1 MFGKTLVMKKR
12 LTSLLLLMLLLC
24 FTRAHAASFS
34 VKDVQINK
42 VNNSYLL
49 NARIDYLLSEKA
61 HQALSNGVPLTLKV
75 QLVVE
80 KIWRGFWEPSPFA
93 KTLWFQIRYHALT
106 ELYRVVD
113 MQTGNEQNFVT
124 QEAALYAL
132 GEINNLPLV
141 RLVQL
146 IPGEAY
152 QLRLRADLDI
162 ESLPLPLQPLA
173 YLGRGWKLTTGWS
186 QWPLQP

>member
-1 MFGKTLVMKKR
+1 MNLQRITLCLVV
-12 LTSLLLLMLLLC
+12 LMVC
-24 FTRAHAASFS
+24 FSEAKAASFT

-42 VNNSYLL
+42 GDSGYLL
-49 NARIDYLLSEKA
+49 NTRIDYLLSDEA
-61 HQALSNGVPLTLKV
+61 REALSNGVPLTLKV
-75 QLVVE
+75 RVVVE
-80 KIWRGFWEPSPFA
+80 KVWRGFWEPSPFSQ
-93 KTLWFQIRYHALT
+93 TLWFQIHYRALT

-113 MQTGNEQNFVT
+113 LQTGDEQNFVT

-132 GEINNLPLV
+132 GEINDLLLV
-141 RLVQL
+141 RLLQL
-146 IPGEAY
+146 IPGESY

>member
-1 MFGKTLVMKKR
+1 MFGKTAVMKSV
-12 LTSLLLLMLLLC
+12 TAQLLLLLLC
-24 FTRAHAASFS
+24 FSQVHASSFS
-34 VKDVQINK
+34 IKDVQIRK
-42 VNNSYLL
+42 VNDEYRL
-49 NARIDYLLSEKA
+49 NARIDYSLSEKA
-61 HQALSNGVPLTLKV
+61 QQALSNGVPLTFKV
-75 QLVVE
+75 QVVLD
-80 KIWRGFWEPSPFA
+80 KVWRGFWEPSPFA
-93 KTLWFQIRYHALT
+93 RTLWFQIHYHALT

-113 MQTGNEQNFVT
+113 MQTGDEQNFVT

-132 GEINNLPLV
+132 GEINSLPLIQQA
-141 RLVQL
+141 RLT
-146 IPGEAY
+146 PGEAY

>member
-1 MFGKTLVMKKR
+1 MNKPLA
-12 LTSLLLLMLLLC
+12 LLLLLLIGL
-24 FTRAHAASFS
+24 AEANGASFS
-34 VKDVQINK
+34 VKEVQISK
-42 VNNSYLL
+42 VDNGYRL
-49 NARIDYLLSEKA
+49 NARIDYALSDKA

-75 QLVVE
+75 RLVVE
-80 KIWRGFWEPSPFA
+80 KVWRGFWETSPFSQ
-93 KTLWFQIRYHALT
+93 TLWFQIRYHALT

-113 MQTGNEQNFVT
+113 MQSGDEQNFVT

-162 ESLPLPLQPLA
+162 DSLPLPLQPLA
-173 YLGRGWKLTTGWS
+173 YLGQGWKLTTGWS
-186 QWPLQP
+186 QWPLQH

>member
-1 MFGKTLVMKKR
+1 MKSVSACLLV
-12 LTSLLLLMLLLC
+12 LLLC
-24 FTRAHAASFS
+24 SAGAKASSFS
-34 VKDVQINK
+34 VKDVQISK
-42 VNNSYLL
+42 ADKAYLL
-49 NARIDYLLSEKA
+49 NARIDYLLSDEA
-61 HQALSNGVPLTLKV
+61 HTALSNGVPLTLRV

-80 KIWRGFWEPSPFA
+80 KVWRGFWEPSPFA
-93 KTLWFQIRYHALT
+93 QTLWFQIRYHALT

-113 MQTGNEQNFVT
+113 MQTGDEQNFVT
-124 QEAALYAL
+124 REAALHAL
-132 GEINNLPLV
+132 GEMNNLPLV

-146 IPGEAY
+146 IPGEEY

>member
-1 MFGKTLVMKKR
+1 MKNA
-12 LTSLLLLMLLLC
+12 LIWITLLLLVA
-24 FTRAHAASFS
+24 TAANAGRFHLQ
-34 VKDVQINK
+34 DVQIHK
-42 VNNSYLL
+42 SNNLYIL
-49 NARIDYLLSEKA
+49 NARIDYRLSEEA
-61 HQALSNGVPLTLKV
+61 LEALSNGVPLTLKV

-80 KIWRGFWEPSPFA
+80 QARRDFWKPSPM
-93 KTLWFQIRYHALT
+93 TQILWFQIRYHALT

-113 MQTGNEQNFVT
+113 VQTGEDQSFVT

-132 GEINNLPLV
+132 GEINNLSLV
-141 RLVQL
+141 NLDQL
-146 IPGEAY
+146 NPDEPY
-152 QLRLRADLDI
+152 QLRIRADLDI

>member
-1 MFGKTLVMKKR
+1 MIRT
-12 LTSLLLLMLLLC
+12 TLLLLMLLIG
-24 FTRAHAASFS
+24 FTEVNGASFS
-34 VKDVQINK
+34 VQEVQINK
-42 VNNSYLL
+42 VDNGYRL
-49 NARIDYLLSEKA
+49 NARIDYALSDKA

-75 QLVVE
+75 QLVVD
-80 KIWRGFWEPSPFA
+80 KVWRGFWEPSPYA
-93 KTLWFQIRYHALT
+93 QTLWFQIRYHALT

-113 MQTGNEQNFVT
+113 MQSGEEQNFVT

-146 IPGEAY
+146 IPGEDY
-152 QLRLRADLDI
+152 LLRLRADLDI
-162 ESLPLPLQPLA
+162 DSLPLPLQPLA
-173 YLGRGWKLTTGWS
+173 YLGGGWKLTTGWS

>member
-1 MFGKTLVMKKR
+1 MKR
-12 LTSLLLLMLLLC
+12 IACLFLLLTLW
-24 FTRAHAASFS
+24 FAEASGASFA
-34 VKDVQINK
+34 VKEVQISK
-42 VNNSYLL
+42 VDDNYLL
-49 NARIDYLLSEKA
+49 NTRIDYSLSEEA

-75 QLVVE
+75 QLVVD
-80 KIWRGFWEPSPFA
+80 KVWRGFWESSPFTQ
-93 KTLWFQIRYHALT
+93 TLWFQIRYHALT

-113 MQTGNEQNFVT
+113 MQSGNEQNFVT

-141 RLVQL
+141 RWVQL

-152 QLRLRADLDI
+152 QLRLRSDLDI

-173 YLGRGWKLTTGWS
+173 YLGRGWKLTTGWT